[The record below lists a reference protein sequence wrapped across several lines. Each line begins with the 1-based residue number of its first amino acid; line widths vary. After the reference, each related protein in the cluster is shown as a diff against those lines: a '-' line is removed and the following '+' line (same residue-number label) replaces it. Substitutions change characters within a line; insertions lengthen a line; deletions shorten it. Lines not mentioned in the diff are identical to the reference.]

1 MGWVGTIFLSPVQF
15 VLSHLVHFDINLQD
29 EKLSSKMVMPAPSRD
44 SNVAMYSCSI
54 STDGNT
60 YYSVKI
66 SPGLRLV
73 VNVMLFESIIHV
85 GSPVVVRLQ
94 LRI

>member
-1 MGWVGTIFLSPVQF
+1 MGWVGTIFLSPVKF
-15 VLSHLVHFDINLQD
+15 VLSHLVHFGINIRD
-29 EKLSSKMVMPAPSRD
+29 GILSSKMVMPAPSND
-44 SNVAMYSCSI
+44 SNVAMYSCSS

-66 SPGLRLV
+66 STGLRLV
-73 VNVMLFESIIHV
+73 VNVMLSESIIHV
-85 GSPVVVRLQ
+85 SSPVVVRLQ